1 MQRASQVAL
10 VGKNLPAHA
19 EDVRDASLISGSG
32 RSPGG
37 GRGIPLQCSCLENPV
52 DRGAWRAAPHRA
64 AHGWAGLKRLSR
76 QAQKV
81 CVRPAAVATGAQS
94 LGPFENPQGAASEP
108 RVQGWSQAVSSVG
121 LCTVLLFLPHELLD
135 CSCLLARKF
144 CKCRGSDHEDRRS
157 DAGA

>member
-1 MQRASQVAL
+1 MQRASRVAL

>member
-1 MQRASQVAL
+1 MAL

-37 GRGIPLQCSCLENPV
+37 GHDIPLQCSCLENPV

-64 AHGWAGLKRLSR
+64 ADGWAGLKRLSR
-76 QAQKV
+76 QAQTV
-81 CVRPAAVATGAQS
+81 CVRSASEATGAQS

-108 RVQGWSQAVSSVG
+108 RIQGCSQAVSSVG
-121 LCTVLLFLPHELLD
+121 LWTVLFLPHELLD
-135 CSCLLARKF
+135 CSCLLVSKF
-144 CKCRGSDHEDRRS
+144 CKCRGSDQEDRRS